1 MRNVESLVIFLR
13 RDTDV
18 GMGQDRWLEVD
29 VDKYCERLTGFLISR
44 LEQIKSDQARQI
56 LDENDVGTHC
66 TY

>member
-1 MRNVESLVIFLR
+1 MRNVESSVIFLR

-18 GMGQDRWLEVD
+18 GMRQDRWLEVD
-29 VDKYCERLTGFLISR
+29 VDKYCERLTGSLISR
-44 LEQIKSDQARQI
+44 LDKIKSDQTRQT